1 MTSPQTT
8 ESTTALPHERV
19 EPKDTASAPFVARHI
34 GPRPADVEHMLQTL
48 GYDSLEALV
57 DTAVP
62 AGIRQP
68 KPLELPAPLTES
80 AVLEQLREIAGRN
93 VMKTQMIGQGFSD
106 TVTPGVILRKVLEN
120 PAWYTAYTPYQP
132 EISQGRLEALL
143 NYQTMVQD
151 LTGLDIANASLLDE
165 ASAAAEAVLLMH
177 RANRRRTDGVTLLD
191 ADLFPQTL
199 SVVRLRAEAVGI
211 DVRVADLS
219 AGIPEDV
226 RAEVE
231 EKGLCGV
238 VLQQPGDSGRLHD
251 HSAVI
256 AEAKQL
262 SLIHI

>member
-1 MTSPQTT
+1 M
-8 ESTTALPHERV
+8 
-19 EPKDTASAPFVARHI
+19 ARHI

-199 SVVRLRAEAVGI
+199 SVVRLRAGPWASTCAWPTSPQAS
-211 DVRVADLS
+211 RRTS
-219 AGIPEDV
+219 APRSRR
-226 RAEVE
+226 RA
-231 EKGLCGV
+231 CAASCCSS
-238 VLQQPGDSGRLHD
+238 PATPAASTTTPPSSRRPRRPAP
-251 HSAVI
+251 S
-256 AEAKQL
+256 
-262 SLIHI
+262 